1 MHTPLSVIKS
11 SWLSHFLSHNRRF
24 GCDFRFMKDKTN
36 GILDCAV
43 NLQPFWQD
51 TPLLDKA
58 DRLVYRQTKMTHAMV
73 THFLVKTKSLS
84 FWLSAAN
91 FPLFC
96 FCPLYWAW
104 TIVKVSSFSLV
115 SISIMEGPA
124 TGEWKTAKG
133 RSQVQMGSIWWRK
146 TGLMNMCFKFVFFST
161 LNVASL
167 HDLVVFCVIGGA
179 SATYDLSFSSFHST
193 IANLES
199 LLSQFNTFRSS
210 FIANSFLHKLQMLP
224 IRRRLKVNYLRGIL
238 SEL

>member
-1 MHTPLSVIKS
+1 MVGSSHDGHRFLQALPPFPAPTHTLRGLASLAAHLQIHEVPCRSRAHTHDRMHTPLSVIKS

-96 FCPLYWAW
+96 FCPLY
-104 TIVKVSSFSLV
+104 
-115 SISIMEGPA
+115 
-124 TGEWKTAKG
+124 
-133 RSQVQMGSIWWRK
+133 
-146 TGLMNMCFKFVFFST
+146 
-161 LNVASL
+161 
-167 HDLVVFCVIGGA
+167 
-179 SATYDLSFSSFHST
+179 
-193 IANLES
+193 
-199 LLSQFNTFRSS
+199 
-210 FIANSFLHKLQMLP
+210 
-224 IRRRLKVNYLRGIL
+224 
-238 SEL
+238 